1 MLIQVFMIIICE
13 TWLCE
18 QYSNEELGLNNFH
31 IYCADRNSNTSDKI
45 TGGGVLIAVRKNL
58 SSSMVFTGQEVE
70 SVFVRLRINDK
81 NILVGGLYI
90 PPNSDGAIYKSHCRD
105 LEIIFNRFIDSDF
118 IIAGDFNLPKVNW
131 NDDFNLIRSKCE
143 NFEILMSTY
152 SFLNLNQV
160 NKYPNNRNVF
170 LDLV

>member
-1 MLIQVFMIIICE
+1 M
-13 TWLCE
+13 
-18 QYSNEELGLNNFH
+18 N
-31 IYCADRNSNTSDKI
+31 
-45 TGGGVLIAVRKNL
+45 
-58 SSSMVFTGQEVE
+58 
-70 SVFVRLRINDK
+70 
-81 NILVGGLYI
+81 I

-131 NDDFNLIRSKCE
+131 NDDFNLIRSECE

-152 SFLNLNQV
+152 TFLNLNQV

-170 LDLV
+170 LDLVFTNIPNLDIQLTLDPLLDSSFHHMPYYWSLSS